1 VPFSLERIVPW
12 GRSFDEYVAMFA
24 LTGDDLRRSI
34 LACGDG
40 PASFNSTLTKRGGKV
55 VSADPIYQ
63 FSAQLIRSRIE
74 GTFEEVIDQTRTNM
88 DEFVWDHIRSVREL
102 GRIRMAAME
111 EFLTDFA
118 SGVMAGRYIPAGLPE
133 LPFGHQKF
141 DLALCSHFLFLYSN
155 LFTADFHVASI
166 KEMCRVAHEARIFP
180 LLELGSRKSRHLE
193 NVIATLTGD
202 GYKGIIESV
211 GYEFQKGGNEM
222 LRVTSS

>member
-24 LTGDDLRRSI
+24 LTGDDLRRSM

-40 PASFNSTLTKRGGKV
+40 PASFNSTLTRRGGKV
-55 VSADPIYQ
+55 VSVDPIYQ

-74 GTFEEVIDQTRTNM
+74 QTFEEVIEQTGKNM
-88 DEFVWDHIRSVREL
+88 DEFVWDHIRSVGEL
-102 GRIRMAAME
+102 GRIRVAAME

-118 SGVMAGRYIPAGLPE
+118 SGVMAGRYIPGALPH

-141 DLALCSHFLFLYSN
+141 DLTLCSHFLFLYSN